1 MTLVKA
7 DNTQITK
14 TAGNSLITAVP
25 EKEPMVTV
33 TIPVYE
39 LTTPSGTNYPPIS
52 RRLKW
57 RTGQV
62 IKRSEWDAAFPAA
75 TVASVSPPTGGI
87 AGGTSV
93 TIKGSGF
100 TPGSTVTFAGGA
112 ATNISVINDGR
123 ITCKTPAH
131 AAGAADVAV
140 TSDAGTATKTG
151 GFTYV

>member
-25 EKEPMVTV
+25 EKEPKVTV
-33 TIPVYE
+33 TEPIYE
-39 LTTPSGTNYPPIS
+39 LTTPSGTNFPPVS

-57 RTGQV
+57 RAGQV
-62 IKRSEWDAAFPAA
+62 IKRADWDAAFPAA
-75 TVASVSPPTGGI
+75 TIASVSPPTGLA

-112 ATNISVINDGR
+112 ATSISVVNDGK

-131 AAGAADVAV
+131 AAGAADVVA
-140 TSDAGTATKTG
+140 TTDAGTATKTG
-151 GFTYV
+151 GFTYT